1 MKNKKYSFY
10 VSLCHGWCDGTI
22 YVYAKDEDTAYNRA
36 MDEVNKRL
44 CSAFPELSIDFNVEQ
59 VESED
64 A

>member
-22 YVYAKDEDTAYNRA
+22 SVYAKDE
-36 MDEVNKRL
+36 VSKRL

>member
-1 MKNKKYSFY
+1 M
-10 VSLCHGWCDGTI
+10 SLCYGWCDGTI
-22 YVYAKDEDTAYNRA
+22 SVYAKDEDTAYNRA